1 MFSQKETPGIKLG
14 SGSAWAE
21 VPKQQNE
28 INKRKPSNKYHKAL
42 AAF

>member
-1 MFSQKETPGIKLG
+1 MFSQKETPGIKLE
-14 SGSAWAE
+14 SGSAWPE

-28 INKRKPSNKYHKAL
+28 INKRKPSNKYHKVQ